1 MERPLSTTNK
11 DLLLSELRRFID
23 EASAEKS
30 NEIISLFERGN
41 SQFSKEEIEDKVEE
55 LLQQGF
61 SNVIFQFFAIID
73 GVADP
78 TDGEKL
84 GWTEVALVDRKVIG
98 DVDVDF
104 LHDEAF

>member
-1 MERPLSTTNK
+1 MERPLSATNK
-11 DLLLSELRRFID
+11 EVLLSELRRFID
-23 EASAEKS
+23 EASVEKS
-30 NEIISLFERGN
+30 KEIMSLFERGS
-41 SQFSKEEIEDKVEE
+41 SQLSNEELENKVEE

-78 TDGEKL
+78 VNGGKL